1 MPAATLG
8 VVIDGVLVGGL
19 YALVS
24 IGLTLVFGV
33 MRLVN
38 LAHGE
43 LIVGGAYL
51 AIVSVG
57 LLHWN
62 PFLALLVVAPL
73 LAAIA
78 YPLQRWLLNPLL
90 PAGLEAPLVATF
102 GLSLIAQ
109 TLFLLLFSGNP
120 RSLQVS
126 YAVTG
131 ITVFGHPVRTV
142 FLIGGLGGGALI
154 VATYLLVSA
163 TPFGRS
169 LRAAAEDPEA
179 AATVGINVPHV
190 YALTLALSAALA
202 SVAGVMIAIAF
213 SVTPTTGLSWL
224 LRGFTVIVLG
234 GMRSIWGTLAGGI
247 LIGLLEESVAAAIG
261 PTYQDLIVFSALV
274 VVLLL
279 RPQGLFGGGHR

>member
-1 MPAATLG
+1 MLTAALG
-8 VVIDGVLVGGL
+8 IVIDGLLVGGL

-51 AIVSVG
+51 TIVIVN

-62 PFLALLVVAPL
+62 PLLVLLVVAPL
-73 LAAIA
+73 LASIA

-90 PAGLEAPLVATF
+90 PAGLEPPLVATF

-109 TLFLLLFSGNP
+109 TLFLLFFSGNP
-120 RSLQVS
+120 RSLSVS

-131 ITVFGHPVRTV
+131 IAIFGHTVRTI
-142 FLIGGLGGGALI
+142 FLIGGLGGVVLVVI
-154 VATYLLVSA
+154 TYVLVTS

-179 AATVGINVPHV
+179 AATVGIDVNHI

-213 SVTPTTGLSWL
+213 SVTPTTGLNWL

-234 GMRSIWGTLAGGI
+234 GMRSIWGTLAGGV
-247 LIGLLEESVAAAIG
+247 LIGLLEESVAAVIS
-261 PTYQDLIVFSALV
+261 PTYQDVIVFSALV
-274 VVLLL
+274 VILLL
-279 RPQGLFGGGHR
+279 RPQGIFGGGRR

>member
-62 PFLALLVVAPL
+62 PFLALLVV
-73 LAAIA
+73 
-78 YPLQRWLLNPLL
+78 
-90 PAGLEAPLVATF
+90 APLVATF